1 VTLFGLQLDLRSRA
15 VGKVL
20 EVSKMAEI
28 KKAKVKKSNI
38 TQAVDL
44 LQDLPKKVKEEHSL
58 REAVKAMY
66 PTIQNV
72 LKKGYSYDEVATM
85 LEKAEIMISGTTL
98 RQYVREIV
106 KQKKPNQT
114 AQKDVQSSQQ
124 KTSEEVVPQSQSLGN
139 DEATPD
145 RDVVSAVDVVVDRAE
160 IEIDT
165 ELGTDVT
172 DLTSDALE
180 GADRNV
186 INPNFATNAKSK
198 KLRQSGQPDR
208 SNIENEFNK

>member
-1 VTLFGLQLDLRSRA
+1 
-15 VGKVL
+15 
-20 EVSKMAEI
+20 MAEI

-124 KTSEEVVPQSQSLGN
+124 KTSEEVVPQSQSIGS

-145 RDVVSAVDVVVDRAE
+145 RDVVSAVDVVVARAE

-165 ELGTDVT
+165 ELETDVT
-172 DLTSDALE
+172 DLTSDAIE

-186 INPNFATNAKSK
+186 INPNVATNAKSN

>member
-1 VTLFGLQLDLRSRA
+1 MSRS

-124 KTSEEVVPQSQSLGN
+124 KTSEEVVLQSQAIGN
-139 DEATPD
+139 DEATPE
-145 RDVVSAVDVVVDRAE
+145 RDVVLAVDVVVDRAE
-160 IEIDT
+160 IETDT
-165 ELGTDVT
+165 EPETDVT
-172 DLTSDALE
+172 DLTSDVME
-180 GADRNV
+180 DTEQNV
-186 INPNFATNAKSK
+186 NNPNAATNAKSK
-198 KLRQSGQPDR
+198 KLRQSGQPGQ